1 MYIVIRKYGGAGASE
16 LMDTIEQRSDD
27 VKEVIS
33 GTPGFISYA
42 AFREGDG
49 GITITACQDKAGVDE
64 SSERAATWVKENHT
78 ADVDPPEITEGP
90 VFIQF

>member
-1 MYIVIRKYGGAGASE
+1 MYIVVRKYAGAGASE

-27 VKEVIS
+27 VKELIS

-42 AFREGDG
+42 ALREGDG
-49 GITITACQDKAGVDE
+49 GMTITACEDKAGVDE
-64 SSERAATWVKENHT
+64 SSERAAAWVKENHT
-78 ADVDPPEITEGP
+78 ADVDAPEITEGP